1 MKYLLITVAFVALF
15 YPSESVIKC
24 YDCSSTS
31 SPCET
36 QKNCSAEFDSC
47 IWVKLGEHIKTY
59 SCWKSSQCEFKD
71 IENHFNT
78 GSFSYKCCNSNLCNS
93 SPLTIAGS
101 MITLSIASFLTT
113 LFII

>member
-15 YPSESVIKC
+15 YPSESAITC
-24 YDCSSTS
+24 YDCTP
-31 SPCET
+31 SPIPCKT

-47 IWVKLGEHIKTY
+47 IWVRLGEHIY
-59 SCWKSSQCEFKD
+59 SYNCWKSSQCECKD
-71 IENHFNT
+71 IEKHFNT
-78 GSFSYKCCNSNLCNS
+78 VTYSYNCCNSNLCNS